1 MAPAVQS
8 LKFIL
13 NSAWVRSAVVLLVL
27 YVVLRFLLGAGSYA
41 FLFLLS
47 VLPALFLAFC
57 ASFFATPAWKGYT
70 FFLITFT
77 VIQVGFQAYFAHSV
91 KLTLRGG
98 HDGFVDLYVSGKMT
112 LAGFSDAVSSSVIV
126 CATVIVTDM
135 IVRSLAQ
142 RL

>member
-57 ASFFATPAWKGYT
+57 ASFFATPAWKRYT
-70 FFLITFT
+70 FFLITFI

-126 CATVIVTDM
+126 CATVIVTEM